1 MPDVLPGSS
10 SLNREPLSPQE
21 MQSSSV
27 YLLGGTLVPSTIG
40 VWQKPEK
47 GRPLLPALS
56 MGSAERGLSWG
67 AGLQC
72 SGVGATDGGVSSIY
86 SKGVAGCNIGDG
98 GACTPVSSSSEEE
111 GKMGGSVI
119 HLRGSVRASGLSSG
133 SLGPGGGLPSSL
145 HY

>member
-72 SGVGATDGGVSSIY
+72 SGVGATDGGVSSMY
-86 SKGVAGCNIGDG
+86 SKGVAGHKTGDG
-98 GACTPVSSSSEEE
+98 GTSAPVSPSSEEKD
-111 GKMGGSVI
+111 GFGGS
-119 HLRGSVRASGLSSG
+119 
-133 SLGPGGGLPSSL
+133 
-145 HY
+145 

>member
-1 MPDVLPGSS
+1 MPDALPGSS
-10 SLNREPLSPQE
+10 SPNREPLSPQE

-27 YLLGGTLVPSTIG
+27 YILGGTLVPTAIG
-40 VWQKPEK
+40 VWWKPEK
-47 GRPLLPALS
+47 GHPPLPALS
-56 MGSAERGLSWG
+56 MGGTERGLSWG

-86 SKGVAGCNIGDG
+86 SKGVAGRNISDG

-111 GKMGGSVI
+111 DKMGGLVI

-133 SLGPGGGLPSSL
+133 SLGHGGGLPSSL